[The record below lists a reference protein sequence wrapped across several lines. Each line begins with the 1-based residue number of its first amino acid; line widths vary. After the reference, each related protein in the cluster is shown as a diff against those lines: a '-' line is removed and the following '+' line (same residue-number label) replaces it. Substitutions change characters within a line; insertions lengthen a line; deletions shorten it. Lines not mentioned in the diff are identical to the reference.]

1 MKKKTLT
8 PEQQAAKLA
17 RRERFKAIVKQVAEM
32 TDEQRIALTQ
42 SVGAVLTVDGRALSV
57 HNTCLLITQY
67 PGVSLVG
74 GFRQWLAQGRCV
86 QKGQHGLMIWVPV
99 RRKSKSVE
107 ETGDGE
113 AEDQESQESRPGFI
127 VGTVFDVKQTEMIKQ
142 QDPAPVIDLSA
153 VSFTPAWR
161 RAGRL
166 IL

>member
-1 MKKKTLT
+1 MKTKTPN

-32 TDEQRIALTQ
+32 TDGQRVALTQ
-42 SVGAVLTVDGRALSV
+42 SVGAVLSVDGRAMSL

-99 RRKSKSVE
+99 RRKSKAVE
-107 ETGDGE
+107 ETGDSE
-113 AEDQESQESRPGFI
+113 AEDRESQESQPGFI
-127 VGTVFDVKQTEMIKQ
+127 VGTVFDVKQPEALKEES
-142 QDPAPVIDLSA
+142 PSPVIDLSA
-153 VSFTPAWR
+153 VAFTPAWR
-161 RAGRL
+161 RLAA
-166 IL
+166 